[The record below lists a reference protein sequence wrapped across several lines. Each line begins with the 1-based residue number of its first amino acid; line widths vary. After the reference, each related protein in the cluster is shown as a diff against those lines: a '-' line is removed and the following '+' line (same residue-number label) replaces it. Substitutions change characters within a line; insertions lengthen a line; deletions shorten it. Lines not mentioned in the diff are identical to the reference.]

1 MIKNMC
7 DTCRNCF
14 QDCQSD
20 PIFITEEEAQVE
32 GVPADFVKEC
42 DCYVPEDLG
51 SPLVSDDEEE
61 EYAEDDDDND
71 DDDDDDDDDS
81 WLDDDDC
88 SDSLEDDDWEG
99 DEDLAKRDST
109 WDD

>member
-1 MIKNMC
+1 MIKNKC

-32 GVPADFVKEC
+32 GVPADLVKEC
-42 DCYVPEDLG
+42 DCYVPEDIG

-61 EYAEDDDDND
+61 YDEDEDLDDDLLEE
-71 DDDDDDDDDS
+71 DDS
-81 WLDDDDC
+81 WLEDDDDC
-88 SDSLEDDDWEG
+88 SDSLEDEDWE
-99 DEDLAKRDST
+99 
-109 WDD
+109 DDD